1 MTYPRGMR
9 MRRSVWLL
17 AAAVLTMG
25 ARCEASVGGGL
36 DTGRIESEIQ
46 SGIEEQNP
54 GVTVSSVE
62 CPDDVRPEAGNT
74 FTCTANVEGQGPAEV
89 TVTQTDDQG
98 NVRWSVGE
106 G

>member
-1 MTYPRGMR
+1 
-9 MRRSVWLL
+9 MRRVIALL
-17 AAAVLTMG
+17 AVALLTLG

-36 DTGRIESEIQ
+36 DTGQIETEIQ

-54 GVTVSSVE
+54 GVTVSSVD
-62 CPDDVRPEAGNT
+62 CPDDVQAEAGNT

>member
-1 MTYPRGMR
+1 MR
-9 MRRSVWLL
+9 MPRAVWLL
-17 AAAVLTMG
+17 AALVLATG

-36 DTGRIESEIQ
+36 DVGQIESEIQ
-46 SGIEEQNP
+46 TGIEEQNP
-54 GVTVSSVE
+54 GVTVSSVD
-62 CPDDVRPEAGNT
+62 CPDEVEAEEGNT
-74 FTCTANVEGQGPAEV
+74 FTCTANIEGQGPAEV